1 MRLLYQLATSIK
13 LDSLPNPSGVTDN
26 SEVQTV
32 LQIVFAFVGALA
44 FLFLVIAGFR
54 YIISTGDPQDTE
66 KAKNGVIYALVGVL
80 LALFAEAIV
89 TWVVGNV
96 GK

>member
-1 MRLLYQLATSIK
+1 MTLLNGLASQIDVSPLPHVRGDAGQLHTI
-13 LDSLPNPSGVTDN
+13 
-26 SEVQTV
+26 
-32 LQIVFAFVGALA
+32 LQITFGVVGALA

-66 KAKNGVIYALVGVL
+66 KAKNAIIYALVGVV
-80 LALFAEAIV
+80 LAMFAEAIV

-96 GK
+96 G

>member
-1 MRLLYQLATSIK
+1 MIHMLHMLATGIDLS
-13 LDSLPNPSGVTDN
+13 SFPNPSADQ
-26 SEVQTV
+26 SQIQTI
-32 LQIVFAFVGALA
+32 LQIIFGIIGALA

-54 YIISTGDPQDTE
+54 YIVSTGDPQDTE
-66 KAKNGVIYALVGVL
+66 KAKNAAIYALVGIL
-80 LALFAEAIV
+80 LAIFAEAIV

>member
-1 MRLLYQLATSIK
+1 MVHILHLLAAGVDLS
-13 LDSLPNPSGVTDN
+13 SLPNPPADHN
-26 SEVQTV
+26 QIQTI
-32 LQIVFAFVGALA
+32 LQIIFGVVGALA

-66 KAKNGVIYALVGVL
+66 KAKNAIIYALVGIL
-80 LALFAEAIV
+80 LAVFAEAIV

-96 GK
+96 SK